1 MKILCLPRGQSWLPQ
16 LVSRLTSYTAKFDEP
31 PPPECK
37 VPRDGG
43 LGVSWRKQSGQ
54 KEASLVFQSDLESRR
69 GKKKL
74 LLVVVKEMGLGVC

>member
-1 MKILCLPRGQSWLPQ
+1 MCGCVGGQGREPMWRGN
-16 LVSRLTSYTAKFDEP
+16 
-31 PPPECK
+31 
-37 VPRDGG
+37 

-54 KEASLVFQSDLESRR
+54 KEACLVFQSDLESRR